1 MQEERGF
8 FMQVKQSVLILLA
21 GVIVGALGCQEAGQT
36 TRFRV
41 RVPEGS
47 GLHEMQTVRIG
58 VSAQAGSEVS
68 LSIEPE
74 DCGVLAGPRVTT
86 DEHNTANVVF
96 TAGKVDTNCEV
107 TVTGRLGE
115 ETSETHFMVHPPK
128 AEVQVDPWTGA
139 GPAPAVT
146 IFPKVSRDDASGSQW
161 FEYFVTQ
168 GAETT
173 MESMEVTFAAD
184 ATVRVVS
191 ALSSNFDFLDPP
203 PGVESSNNRNWIL
216 SAETP
221 LNSVT
226 LEATSEGATG
236 GTATFE
242 ITLAHSEGNSTVT
255 LTPIGPQ

>member
-1 MQEERGF
+1 MRIR
-8 FMQVKQSVLILLA
+8 QSTLIMLV
-21 GVIVGALGCQEAGQT
+21 GIIVGALGCQEAAQT

-47 GLHEMQTVRIG
+47 GLHEAQTVRIG

-74 DCGVLAGPRVTT
+74 GCGVLADPRVTT

-96 TAGKVDTNCEV
+96 TAGTVETNCEV

-115 ETSETHFMVHPPK
+115 QTSETHVMVHPPK
-128 AEVQVDPWTGA
+128 AEAQVTPWTGSEPV
-139 GPAPAVT
+139 PAIT
-146 IFPKVSRDDASGSQW
+146 IFPKVSADDSAAGANR
-161 FEYFVTQ
+161 FEYFLTQ

-173 MESMEVTFAAD
+173 IESMKVTFAAD
-184 ATVRVVS
+184 TTVQVAS
-191 ALSSNFDFLDPP
+191 ALSSGFDFLDPP
-203 PGVESSNNRNWIL
+203 PALESSDNRNWTF
-216 SAETP
+216 SEETP

-226 LEATSEGATG
+226 LEASSEGNTG

-242 ITLAHSEGNSTVT
+242 ITLGHSEGTSTVT